1 LKPPVV
7 SIIAVP
13 NDKDYKGVYAALGA
27 VSQSLILTETE
38 RNPILHWL
46 PEDEALAVAR
56 TYNQDVRCIKPLDKA
71 VEQAKTQVGES
82 GTILIVGTQSIVA
95 DATMLWG
102 KSYEVI

>member
-1 LKPPVV
+1 VV

-13 NDKDYKGVYAALGA
+13 NDKDYIGVYAALGA

-46 PEDEALAVAR
+46 PEADALTAAQP
-56 TYNQDVRCIKPLDKA
+56 YNNDVQYIKPLAAA
-71 VEQAKTQVGES
+71 VDEAKKRVGDT

-95 DATMLWG
+95 DATLLWG